1 MVCSDRHATAIAGSL
16 SIPWTRAKTVTALG
30 EVSGDRAG
38 WKGDM
43 PMPAKYK
50 GQYVCT
56 RQQMQQIYETYDYL
70 RELHRDIYRALQQP
84 SGSTDTDKGMAVFF
98 CRGAGEIGGALKVLA
113 EISNSAQEQV
123 PRVVFEVSVV
133 CSDCIPAPDQ
143 SKDDPVTGI
152 PAPDP
157 AYLLKLDHLFNLA
170 NRSGR
175 RRSRR
180 MRHRNSP
187 DALSKGH
194 QKLVAALI
202 KERRYFRETAA
213 APPPAIE
220 WRDNGP
226 DCSVCHQPV
235 KIIDDPMKR

>member
-1 MVCSDRHATAIAGSL
+1 
-16 SIPWTRAKTVTALG
+16 
-30 EVSGDRAG
+30 
-38 WKGDM
+38 
-43 PMPAKYK
+43 MPAKYK
-50 GQYVCT
+50 GRSFCSA
-56 RQQMQQIYETYDYL
+56 QQIQQITETYDYL
-70 RELHRDIYRALQQP
+70 RELHRDIYDALRHL
-84 SGSTDTDKGMAVFF
+84 SRSTDADKQTAVFV
-98 CRGAGEIGGALKVLA
+98 CRAAEEIGGALKFLV
-113 EISNSAQEQV
+113 EISSPGQEQV

-133 CSDCIPAPDQ
+133 CSDCTPPPDQ
-143 SKDDPVTGI
+143 SKDDPGTGI

-157 AYLLKLDHLFNLA
+157 AYLSELDHLFNLA

-175 RRSRR
+175 RRARR

-226 DCSVCHQPV
+226 DCSVCHQPT